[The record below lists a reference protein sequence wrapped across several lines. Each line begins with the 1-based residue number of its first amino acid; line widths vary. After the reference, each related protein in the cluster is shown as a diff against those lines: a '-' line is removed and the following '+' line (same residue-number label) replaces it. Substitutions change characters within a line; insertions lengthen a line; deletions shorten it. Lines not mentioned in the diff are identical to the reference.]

1 MKRKWPIAIG
11 VEESEEAFARRLE
24 DALGRPLSLLERAD
38 VFEERIRTA
47 GQRAIADLHA
57 AGMSAYY
64 ILDGDPGIVRHD
76 ANGLRWIVRLVPGGG
91 EEILGE
97 VPEIGSQACS
107 ED

>member
-24 DALGRPLSLLERAD
+24 DALGRPLSLLE
-38 VFEERIRTA
+38 TA

-64 ILDGDPGIVRHD
+64 MLDGDPGIVRHD